1 MEVEITMEDGVGV
14 LIGLV
19 CVALIQL
26 IMVIAILRLSDNT
39 KEILRILSD
48 WEERSENKNKPKT
61 LRLTANSGGVYCLCT
76 NDVIRS
82 ILLYHDMQHSCARN
96 TTF

>member
-48 WEERSENKNKPKT
+48 WEERSENKK
-61 LRLTANSGGVYCLCT
+61 
-76 NDVIRS
+76 
-82 ILLYHDMQHSCARN
+82 
-96 TTF
+96 